1 MMLGMVFT
9 ELMEMVEERFSPEVA
24 DAILQKAAPEH
35 GGAYTAVG
43 YYGHGEIVALVV
55 ALSELTGVPVPDL
68 VQAFGEHLLGRF
80 TQLYPQMFTQH
91 SQLFDFLASIEPY
104 IHVEVRKLYSNAQLP
119 TFEVLSRNASQM
131 HLLYSSPRKME
142 SLALGLLLGAAR
154 HFGQPVQVRS
164 EPGQGS
170 DGQAGTVFIIDLQAA

>member
-43 YYGHGEIVALVV
+43 YYSHGEIVALVV
-55 ALSELTGVPVPDL
+55 ALSEVTGAPVADL
-68 VQAFGEHLLGRF
+68 VQAFGEHLMGRF
-80 TQLYPQMFTQH
+80 TQLYPQMFTRH
-91 SQLFDFLASIEPY
+91 NELFDFLASIEPY

-119 TFEVLSRNASQM
+119 TFEVLGRGPSQM
-131 HLLYSSPRKME
+131 HLLYSSPRSME
-142 SLALGLLLGAAR
+142 PLALGLLHGAAR
-154 HFGQPVQVRS
+154 HFGQPVQVTS
-164 EPGQGS
+164 QPGQGS
-170 DGQAGTVFIIDLQAA
+170 DGKTGTVFIIDLQAA